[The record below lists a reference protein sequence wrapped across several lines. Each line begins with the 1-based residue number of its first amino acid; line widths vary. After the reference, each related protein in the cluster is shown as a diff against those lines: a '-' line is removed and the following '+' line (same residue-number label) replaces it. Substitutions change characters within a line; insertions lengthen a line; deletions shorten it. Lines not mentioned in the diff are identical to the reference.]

1 MGASSSSLLDEN
13 KCNYIRGRT
22 EAELNN
28 FSPHY
33 KRQCCVAFFSQ
44 LQDEVEQQQ
53 TVHTQLL
60 KQKEPQQASDLVFKD
75 SVLHFDDSKKWK
87 ERFAIVRADYSVEL
101 HDSQETF
108 AKGTPARQIL
118 QLTGGTVLTSE
129 EKYSALVDK
138 AFPDLNSSKEE
149 AGSPMVTIPGPFPVF
164 LRLPYRRDAYFS
176 FQEEDK
182 QIRFMSILSDSIRH
196 QNHDPLKKTTCEV
209 QAFLKAIHFYRQEKG
224 HYESWEMLVGTD
236 CQVLANLV
244 MEELLP
250 SLQTELLPR
259 LKGKKAERKRVW
271 FTTVQATYELVQDQL
286 SEGLQRLKEECSE
299 IAKQQETLIRSDMD
313 QIINSSNF
321 LKSKLQGLVSEPAM
335 KFCSESVSPYLASI
349 LEELMGPVSSGF
361 QAVRQRL
368 ETELTRICKDF
379 QPGGTKE
386 ELTKA
391 LEDVS
396 HAQLE
401 DCYQHVSVLKEQL
414 QELRSR
420 FRFSNSTLVVHKTQ
434 SHMQQ
439 LMENAVYTFELLLQS
454 AMKDEPEKLAT
465 VMEKAKLRVL
475 KQYDYDSSTVR
486 KRIFQEALVDI
497 TLPAIRRNLA
507 PSCKTELQNYEQ
519 YIFADYTNFIQVEN
533 VYEDIMLNTLNNEV
547 NKVVKEA
554 ATLKKHNLFVDSTE
568 LQCLSQSSL
577 TDSRTPP
584 RSAPSSPA
592 KVQSAAAA
600 QKATQI
606 SSSLMVENGSSEK
619 QPVEK
624 KQECADESSPTVNT
638 QPSKPN
644 ELSAEPSM
652 PSCVSAD
659 SPDLPKVPSTSIS
672 DSSEPVCEISVD
684 KPDMVCYTSL
694 PEAADAPAQSQ
705 VVIATAI
712 DFNTSPVI
720 IVSEPE
726 SLADQTTSVNLPTE
740 VNTESPVSLTCGQ
753 ETQSVSASEETEV
766 DAANQSHSEICD
778 AVPAPLEEP
787 HGGTVQPDTP
797 SAINP
802 SDSQTKDTD
811 DTQIEPLSC
820 DSSLPT
826 VDTADS
832 AMENSTTT
840 NTNGLPIIPDLSAEG
855 DMTAQSAKQD
865 TEGTTDPRRDSLTED
880 QEEEEEPLDSVKA
893 IRDLVVEIIEVE
905 DIVSPCPDSRGTQ

>member
-1 MGASSSSLLDEN
+1 M
-13 KCNYIRGRT
+13 
-22 EAELNN
+22 
-28 FSPHY
+28 
-33 KRQCCVAFFSQ
+33 
-44 LQDEVEQQQ
+44 
-53 TVHTQLL
+53 
-60 KQKEPQQASDLVFKD
+60 
-75 SVLHFDDSKKWK
+75 
-87 ERFAIVRADYSVEL
+87 
-101 HDSQETF
+101 
-108 AKGTPARQIL
+108 
-118 QLTGGTVLTSE
+118 
-129 EKYSALVDK
+129 
-138 AFPDLNSSKEE
+138 
-149 AGSPMVTIPGPFPVF
+149 
-164 LRLPYRRDAYFS
+164 
-176 FQEEDK
+176 
-182 QIRFMSILSDSIRH
+182 
-196 QNHDPLKKTTCEV
+196 
-209 QAFLKAIHFYRQEKG
+209 
-224 HYESWEMLVGTD
+224 
-236 CQVLANLV
+236 
-244 MEELLP
+244 
-250 SLQTELLPR
+250 
-259 LKGKKAERKRVW
+259 
-271 FTTVQATYELVQDQL
+271 
-286 SEGLQRLKEECSE
+286 
-299 IAKQQETLIRSDMD
+299 
-313 QIINSSNF
+313 
-321 LKSKLQGLVSEPAM
+321 
-335 KFCSESVSPYLASI
+335 
-349 LEELMGPVSSGF
+349 
-361 QAVRQRL
+361 
-368 ETELTRICKDF
+368 
-379 QPGGTKE
+379 
-386 ELTKA
+386 
-391 LEDVS
+391 
-396 HAQLE
+396 
-401 DCYQHVSVLKEQL
+401 
-414 QELRSR
+414 
-420 FRFSNSTLVVHKTQ
+420 
-434 SHMQQ
+434 
-439 LMENAVYTFELLLQS
+439 
-454 AMKDEPEKLAT
+454 
-465 VMEKAKLRVL
+465 
-475 KQYDYDSSTVR
+475 
-486 KRIFQEALVDI
+486 
-497 TLPAIRRNLA
+497 
-507 PSCKTELQNYEQ
+507 
-519 YIFADYTNFIQVEN
+519 
-533 VYEDIMLNTLNNEV
+533 
-547 NKVVKEA
+547 VKEA

-592 KVQSAAAA
+592 KVQSAVAA

-619 QPVEK
+619 QPVEQ

-694 PEAADAPAQSQ
+694 PEAANAPAQSQ
-705 VVIATAI
+705 VVIATAT

>member
-1 MGASSSSLLDEN
+1 MGVSSSSLLDET

-33 KRQCCVAFFSQ
+33 KRQYCVAFVSQ

-60 KQKEPQQASDLVFKD
+60 KQKEPPQASDLVYKD
-75 SVLHFDDSKKWK
+75 SVLYFDDSKKWK
-87 ERFAIVRADYSVEL
+87 ERFVTVRADYSLEL

-118 QLTGGTVLTSE
+118 QLTGGIVLTSE
-129 EKYSALVDK
+129 EKYCALVDK

-149 AGSPMVTIPGPFPVF
+149 AASPMVTIPGPFPVF

-176 FQEEDK
+176 FQEQAK
-182 QIRFMSILSDSIRH
+182 QIHFVSILSDCIRH
-196 QNHDPLKKTTCEV
+196 QNHDTLKKTTCEV

-271 FTTVQATYELVQDQL
+271 FMTVEVTYELVQEQL
-286 SEGLQRLKEECSE
+286 KEGLQRLKEECSE
-299 IAKQQETLIRSDMD
+299 IAKLQETLIRSDMD
-313 QIINSSNF
+313 QLINSSNF

-349 LEELMGPVSSGF
+349 LEELMAPVSSGF

-368 ETELTRICKDF
+368 ETELNRICKDF

-391 LEDVS
+391 LEEVS

-454 AMKDEPEKLAT
+454 AMNDEPDKLAT

-507 PSCKTELQNYEQ
+507 PSCKTELQKYEQ

-533 VYEDIMLNTLNNEV
+533 IYEDIMLNTLNNEV
-547 NKVVKEA
+547 DKVVKEA

-577 TDSRTPP
+577 IDSRTPP
-584 RSAPSSPA
+584 LSSPSSPA
-592 KVQSAAAA
+592 KMQSAVAA
-600 QKATQI
+600 QKAEQI
-606 SSSLMVENGSSEK
+606 SSSSMVDNGSPEK
-619 QPVEK
+619 QPLEN
-624 KQECADESSPTVNT
+624 KQELADESSQTVDA
-638 QPSKPN
+638 QPSKPS
-644 ELSAEPSM
+644 EVSAIPSM
-652 PSCVSAD
+652 PPCVSAD
-659 SPDLPKVPSTSIS
+659 SPDLSKVPSISIS
-672 DSSEPVCEISVD
+672 DSSELKCEMSVD
-684 KPDMVCYTSL
+684 KPDMVSCTSL
-694 PEAADAPAQSQ
+694 PEADDATAQSQ
-705 VVIATAI
+705 AMT

-726 SLADQTTSVNLPTE
+726 SLADQTISVHLPIE
-740 VNTESPVSLTCGQ
+740 VNAECPVSPASVKENQ
-753 ETQSVSASEETEV
+753 NVSVSDETEV
-766 DAANQSHSEICD
+766 DAANQSHSEIGD
-778 AVPAPLEEP
+778 DVPAPPEEP
-787 HGGTVQPDTP
+787 HSDTVQPDTTN
-797 SAINP
+797 AENP
-802 SDSQTKDTD
+802 SGSQTKDTD
-811 DTQIEPLSC
+811 DTQTEIPSC
-820 DSSLPT
+820 DPSPST
-826 VDTADS
+826 VSENAAES
-832 AMENSTTT
+832 VMESSTTT
-840 NTNGLPIIPDLSAEG
+840 NTNRLPNIPDLPAGG
-855 DMTAQSAKQD
+855 DMTEQSAKVE
-865 TEGTTDPRRDSLTED
+865 TARDSFTED
-880 QEEEEEPLDSVKA
+880 QEAEDPLDSVKS

-905 DIVSPCPDSRGTQ
+905 DIVSPCPDSRVTQ